1 MASNTKVLY
10 IGVTNNLERRIQ
22 EHKQE
27 LITGFSSKYKTKNL
41 VYYEHTTDID
51 TAIEREKQLKR
62 WRREKKIN
70 LIKQQNPSFK
80 DLSKEFDL

>member
-51 TAIEREKQLKR
+51 L
-62 WRREKKIN
+62 
-70 LIKQQNPSFK
+70 L
-80 DLSKEFDL
+80 